1 MKTKILLLSL
11 LLPLCLKAEYVWL
24 DVTDRYITNP
34 SFDGNSNTGWTYTA
48 NAGSKAVNYGCWE
61 FWNGTFD
68 AYQTLTGLSAGK
80 YRLSVQGYYRT
91 QDNSAAFRDYQSGSE
106 DITAMLYA
114 GDTKQPLVS
123 VYSFAFTSNPGNS
136 WTPNWSNSTPTAWR
150 ALTKHLRKELI
161 RTPWS

>member
-68 AYQTLTGLSAGK
+68 ASTELSKRGI
-80 YRLSVQGYYRT
+80 R
-91 QDNSAAFRDYQSGSE
+91 AA
-106 DITAMLYA
+106 A
-114 GDTKQPLVS
+114 GDFPVL
-123 VYSFAFTSNPGNS
+123 FNGNLF
-136 WTPNWSNSTPTAWR
+136 PVV
-150 ALTKHLRKELI
+150 EL
-161 RTPWS
+161 